1 MMKRWPLRWKV
12 ALYAALFA
20 VVATIAGAATTWC
33 IMHYWEIGAFDR
45 RLTTDAHE
53 LFRDVANFEGGWEK
67 NRQQIKEIFVP
78 LALRHRFVEVRGP
91 RNELLYL
98 SPNLSEPVPDDG
110 IEKIHTR
117 KIGRRSVRMG
127 TFHEGGLTLRVGA
140 DLKEVNQIGRDI
152 LFGMIGAI
160 PTVLIVIFIGARWVA
175 SRALAPVEEIRQA
188 AAQITPQQL
197 DQRLPVPPTEDEIAG
212 LIIVL
217 NKTFERLQRSFEQ
230 SVRFSADASHQL
242 KTPIAVLRAGI
253 EEILS
258 DPKTPSDLQER
269 ADALL
274 HQAHQ
279 LTSVVENLL
288 LLARADAGRLELR
301 RAEFDLRELLDGV
314 LDDAR
319 ALAEPRGL
327 TVKAEVPDSL
337 PFAADRGFIS
347 MIMQNLL
354 DNAVKYTVAG
364 GCICIRARA
373 INGSVEVSIEN
384 NGEPIPA
391 ERRPHIFERFHR
403 AWSVGQTSGHG
414 LGLSIARELAVAHG
428 GELIL
433 VRSDEEWT
441 EFRLRLP
448 KVL

>member
-1 MMKRWPLRWKV
+1 M
-12 ALYAALFA
+12 
-20 VVATIAGAATTWC
+20 
-33 IMHYWEIGAFDR
+33 
-45 RLTTDAHE
+45 
-53 LFRDVANFEGGWEK
+53 
-67 NRQQIKEIFVP
+67 
-78 LALRHRFVEVRGP
+78 
-91 RNELLYL
+91 LYL

-117 KIGRRSVRMG
+117 KIGSRRVRMG

-140 DLKEVNQIGRDI
+140 DLKEVNQIGREII
-152 LFGMIGAI
+152 LGMIGAI
-160 PTVLIVIFIGARWVA
+160 PTVLVVIFVGARWVA
-175 SRALAPVEEIRQA
+175 SRAIAPVEEIRQA
-188 AAQITPQQL
+188 AAEITPQRL

-212 LIIVL
+212 LITVL

-258 DPKTPSDLQER
+258 DPKTPVDLQDR

-274 HQAHQ
+274 YQTHQ

-327 TVKAEVPDSL
+327 TVEAEVSDSL
-337 PFAADRGFIS
+337 PLAADRAFIS

-403 AWSVGQTSGHG
+403 AWSVGQTSGQG
-414 LGLSIARELAVAHG
+414 LGLSIARELAAAHG
-428 GELIL
+428 GELVL

-448 KVL
+448 RNL